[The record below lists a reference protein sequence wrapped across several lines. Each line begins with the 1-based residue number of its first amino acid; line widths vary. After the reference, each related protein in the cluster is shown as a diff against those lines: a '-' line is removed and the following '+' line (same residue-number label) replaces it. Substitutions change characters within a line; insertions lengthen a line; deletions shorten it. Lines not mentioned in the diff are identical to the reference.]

1 MKNTISLLIIYFVT
15 LSCNSIKPIT
25 TYLNEEIRIN
35 KANGYESAL
44 TMKKNSINRVLKI
57 YSDKEELKGR
67 NYISKNYTDADY
79 NYLIKKYSGNT
90 ITEYWTKK
98 EIQNF
103 NFDSTITNKVKNI
116 KHTKKYYYGIS
127 KPFFLK
133 NKNIVLFNCH
143 RSCCML
149 DPSIDFVI
157 IMKKVDGK
165 WVVLEKVRD
174 QAIY

>member
-1 MKNTISLLIIYFVT
+1 MKNTILFLIIYLVT

-25 TYLNEEIRIN
+25 IYLNEEIRLN
-35 KANGYESAL
+35 KTNGYESTL
-44 TMKKNSINRVLKI
+44 IIKKNSINRVLKI

-67 NYISKNYTDADY
+67 NYISKNYTDADD
-79 NYLIKKYSGNT
+79 NYLLQKYSDDT

-103 NFDSTITNKVKNI
+103 NFDSTITNRIKNI
-116 KHTKKYYYGIS
+116 KHIKNYYYGVS

-133 NKNIVLFNCH
+133 NRNIVLFNCN

-149 DPSIDFVI
+149 DPSVDFVI

-165 WVVLEKVRD
+165 WVVLEKVKD